1 MDMAKPAITHIQP
14 SKDFSS
20 TGTNYTIFFYLPGL
34 SEVGFCI
41 CIQRSDSSAAKSTCI
56 LMQNPEHGHQRATP
70 FARHEPL
77 SMLCLNHMH
86 PLSFPNA
93 VVLSLTLHACRP
105 KIE

>member
-41 CIQRSDSSAAKSTCI
+41 CIQRSDSSAAKGTCI
-56 LMQNPEHGHQRATP
+56 LMQNPEHCSQRTIS
-70 FARHEPL
+70 FAGHEPL
-77 SMLCLNHMH
+77 SMLCLSHILQAVLKGKDDA
-86 PLSFPNA
+86 PLI
-93 VVLSLTLHACRP
+93 LSPML
-105 KIE
+105 